1 MNDSNLQILP
11 FTQDDIPAAVELTVD
26 AWSEALQ
33 SWDQDI
39 ARVVC
44 EYSVRYEYQNP
55 SLALKIVADGEMK
68 GFIFASNG
76 GGNPAADEWY
86 SVARKNFTD
95 EEQNEILD
103 MVLSSSHGNEDM
115 VVRKMGRGDAMLTF
129 FLSAQKGCGSL
140 LLPAM
145 SNLLKS
151 RGYENM
157 LLWTDITC
165 NHTYYP
171 RHGFELVDE
180 KRSDH
185 RFVVGPFFVL
195 ISMFLYLRNWIHL
208 SGLCRREWI
217 STPCR
222 LRMSPA

>member
-33 SWDQDI
+33 DWDQDI

-86 SVARKNFTD
+86 SVAHKNFTD
-95 EEQNEILD
+95 KEQNDILD
-103 MVLSSSHGNEDM
+103 MVLSSSHSNEDM
-115 VVRKMGRGDAMLTF
+115 VARKMGQGDVMLTF

-151 RGYENM
+151 RGYKNM

-180 KRSDH
+180 KAFSKYKDEEP
-185 RFVVGPFFVL
+185 FVVYVYKKR
-195 ISMFLYLRNWIHL
+195 IYSH
-208 SGLCRREWI
+208 
-217 STPCR
+217 
-222 LRMSPA
+222 

>member
-33 SWDQDI
+33 DWDQDI

-55 SLALKIVADGEMK
+55 SLALKVVAGTEMK
-68 GFIFASNG
+68 GFIFASNAS
-76 GGNPAADEWY
+76 GNPAADEWY

-95 EEQNEILD
+95 KEQNEILD

-115 VVRKMGRGDAMLTF
+115 VACKMGQGDVMLTF

-145 SNLLKS
+145 NSLLKS
-151 RGYENM
+151 QGYENM

-180 KRSDH
+180 KAFSKYDNEEP
-185 RFVVGPFFVL
+185 FVVYVYKKR
-195 ISMFLYLRNWIHL
+195 I
-208 SGLCRREWI
+208 E
-217 STPCR
+217 
-222 LRMSPA
+222 